1 MVEKPALSSVKR
13 SDPRIIRTMCCVR
26 VCVGRGVSVA
36 YVCVGDLRCV
46 CGGKALLAISWKVSG
61 GFIILSVHPEPHSY
75 VQCKIVDEW
84 ISLFL
89 ILVTCT

>member
-13 SDPRIIRTMCCVR
+13 SSPRIIRTMCCVR
-26 VCVGRGVSVA
+26 VCGAG
-36 YVCVGDLRCV
+36 CQRCV
-46 CGGKALLAISWKVSG
+46 CVCWGSALCMWWEALLAISWKVSG

-84 ISLFL
+84 ILLFL